1 MIDININ
8 KKNFDDLLVLENINF
23 QINEGEFISILGP
36 SGCGKSTLLRVV
48 GGFEEFDGTVKIKGD
63 IKRKPGKDVIMVFQ
77 DFNQLFPWLTI
88 EKNILFALKYGNK
101 NLKEHKAIAKEYIE
115 LVGLKDYADYYPH
128 QLSGGMK
135 QRAAIARALSLKPS
149 ILLMDEPFAALDAQ
163 TRTILQQELLK
174 IWEKVKTT
182 IIFVTHNIQ
191 ESIILGDKI
200 VVMGREPGHIVKIYP
215 NNLKRPRRP
224 DTNGFSDLWH
234 DLYINLDQKRFLE
247 RNA

>member
-1 MIDININ
+1 MIDIKIRE
-8 KKNFDDLLVLENINF
+8 KKFGDLLVLENVYL
-23 QINEGEFISILGP
+23 QINEGEFITILGP
-36 SGCGKSTLLRVV
+36 SGCGKSTLLRVI
-48 GGFEEFDGTVKIKGD
+48 GGFEDFDGTVKIKEIVKD
-63 IKRKPGKDVIMVFQ
+63 KPGKDAIMVFQ

-88 EKNILFALKYGNK
+88 EKNILFALKSDNK
-101 NLKEHKAIAKEYIE
+101 NLKEQKDIAREYLE
-115 LVGLKDYADYYPH
+115 LVDLEDYADYYPH

-135 QRAAIARALSLKPS
+135 QRAALARALALKPT

-174 IWEKVKTT
+174 IWEKLKST

-200 VVMGREPGHIVKIYP
+200 VVMGKGPGHIKKIYN
-215 NNLKRPRRP
+215 NNLKKPRRP
-224 DTNGFSDLWH
+224 DNEGFSDLWH
-234 DLYINLDQKRFLE
+234 DLYENLDQKRFLE